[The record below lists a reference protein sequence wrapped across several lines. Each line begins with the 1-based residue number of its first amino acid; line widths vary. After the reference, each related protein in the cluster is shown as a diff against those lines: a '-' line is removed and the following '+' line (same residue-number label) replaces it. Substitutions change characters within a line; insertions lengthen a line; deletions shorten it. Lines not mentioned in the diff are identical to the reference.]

1 MVYMTGLA
9 GDDHILLH
17 KQVELLLQYLLMLRR
32 KVVGLA
38 PEILVDAFFG
48 DIRFRH
54 GISVTVFNQSTTSDI
69 SQQVQ
74 RKDFLIEFQ
83 RKNYRCIGCWSGDDD
98 LGCVLIG
105 RRTCDLP
112 NESRYFSE
120 NVKPGHIWSDHFLL
134 YERVEVAREVLMN
147 YDGKERLTAEAINEQ
162 MVQDVPINE
171 AGKGLSAEAIPETV
185 KAGGNDVPPEQ
196 DQHHLETLTP
206 DMSRLDILVEIAAS
220 IERIAGPSADK
231 DASKIAI
238 TTPTSYLTVI
248 LSLQFDQEIL
258 PLFLLTYAGWDV
270 ANQSFE
276 KDVDHKPANPGMTY
290 YFRRKKRQPDL
301 QKAIARDQAS

>member
-1 MVYMTGLA
+1 
-9 GDDHILLH
+9 
-17 KQVELLLQYLLMLRR
+17 MLRR

-38 PEILVDAFFG
+38 PEILVDDFFG

-54 GISVTVFNQSTTSDI
+54 GTSVTVFNQPTTSDI

-74 RKDFLIEFQ
+74 RKDLLIEFQ

-105 RRTCDLP
+105 RRTWDPP

-134 YERVEVAREVLMN
+134 YERVEVVAREVLMN

-171 AGKGLSAEAIPETV
+171 AGKGLSAEAIPETA
-185 KAGGNDVPPEQ
+185 KAEGNDVPPEQ
-196 DQHHLETLTP
+196 DQHHLETLIQKKMITQ

-220 IERIAGPSADK
+220 VGRIAGPSTDK

-238 TTPTSYLTVI
+238 TTPISYLT
-248 LSLQFDQEIL
+248 
-258 PLFLLTYAGWDV
+258 
-270 ANQSFE
+270 SFE

-301 QKAIARDQAS
+301 QKAVARDQAS

>member
-1 MVYMTGLA
+1 
-9 GDDHILLH
+9 
-17 KQVELLLQYLLMLRR
+17 
-32 KVVGLA
+32 
-38 PEILVDAFFG
+38 
-48 DIRFRH
+48 
-54 GISVTVFNQSTTSDI
+54 
-69 SQQVQ
+69 
-74 RKDFLIEFQ
+74 
-83 RKNYRCIGCWSGDDD
+83 
-98 LGCVLIG
+98 
-105 RRTCDLP
+105 
-112 NESRYFSE
+112 
-120 NVKPGHIWSDHFLL
+120 
-134 YERVEVAREVLMN
+134 MN

-196 DQHHLETLTP
+196 DQHHLETLIQKKMITQ
-206 DMSRLDILVEIAAS
+206 DMSRLDILVKIAAS
-220 IERIAGPSADK
+220 VGRIAGPSTDK

>member
-1 MVYMTGLA
+1 MAPGFIFFFLCFLCLIRFSNSPLIAVLRTHSVGLEGERYA
-9 GDDHILLH
+9 CTSK
-17 KQVELLLQYLLMLRR
+17 KQYNIKERVRFEQDLKVGLPLLQ
-32 KVVGLA
+32 
-38 PEILVDAFFG
+38 
-48 DIRFRH
+48 
-54 GISVTVFNQSTTSDI
+54 S
-69 SQQVQ
+69 
-74 RKDFLIEFQ
+74 
-83 RKNYRCIGCWSGDDD
+83 
-98 LGCVLIG
+98 
-105 RRTCDLP
+105 
-112 NESRYFSE
+112 
-120 NVKPGHIWSDHFLL
+120 
-134 YERVEVAREVLMN
+134 EVAREVLMN

-185 KAGGNDVPPEQ
+185 KAEGNDVPPEQ
-196 DQHHLETLTP
+196 DQHHLETLIQKKMITQ

-220 IERIAGPSADK
+220 VGRIAGPSTDK

-238 TTPTSYLTVI
+238 TTPIYYLTMVMDVLTCHRENKGAARPTCASECDHPPAKSSCTPYPSI
-248 LSLQFDQEIL
+248 LTRASSSL
-258 PLFLLTYAGWDV
+258 GDV